1 MKKATSKPPQKEES
15 SLISR
20 VKEIYEDSEMSLKDK
35 CKELKGA
42 YLHMDA
48 NEDELYERYRTLKYK
63 TEHSL
68 SNLFSALLGAISSV
82 FVSYAILFAEKFCP
96 VIGLILIIGM
106 GLLIVIVARD
116 AIHRLKEMY
125 MDKEMLL
132 LYPLEIKLLE
142 QRLLYG
148 TSADASHHRKGIA
161 TPFE

>member
-1 MKKATSKPPQKEES
+1 MKKATSKPPQEES

-20 VKEIYEDSEMSLKDK
+20 VKEIYEDSEMTIKDK
-35 CKELKGA
+35 CSKLNDA
-42 YLHMDA
+42 YSNMDA

-116 AIHRLKEMY
+116 AIHHLKEMY
-125 MDKEMLL
+125 MDKEALL

-142 QRLLYG
+142 QKLLYG
-148 TSADASHHRKGIA
+148 TSADAFHHRKGIA